1 MGALK
6 LGNDSRRVQQEV
18 SPPQLVQSEGA
29 RDGLTA
35 GSVGLV
41 PGSGLEPDFWTRRLE
56 AQPGAEANQAKVR
69 RTAVSAALR
78 KWK

>member
-6 LGNDSRRVQQEV
+6 LGNDSRTVQQGV

-29 RDGLTA
+29 RDVLAA

-41 PGSGLEPDFWTRRLE
+41 PGSGFEPDFWTRRLQ
-56 AQPGAEANQAKVR
+56 AQPGTGADQAKVR